1 MSVFEGKW
9 ETARCLM
16 LKAQEHDLPTLASI
30 FEENMEA
37 VLSQGPAQ
45 SESLASDLL
54 HHKNLPPDG
63 EPSREHTF
71 LVIDKVSNEAMGLLS
86 VYCGYPKADTLY
98 VGSLYFRQLWQR
110 RGLGREVIEK
120 LEGRAKEE
128 PYQVI
133 RLVVGL
139 KNWPALRFWVS
150 LGFDRIVGISGDNKG
165 GKAAYADVEL
175 TKSLN
180 GFVEPAH
187 VANLAT
193 NARIDRRSTTKIQ
206 GDPK

>member
-1 MSVFEGKW
+1 
-9 ETARCLM
+9 L
-16 LKAQEHDLPTLASI
+16 LKAQAHDLPTVASI

-54 HHKNLPPDG
+54 HHENLPPNG
-63 EPSREHTF
+63 EASREHTF

-86 VYCGYPKADTLY
+86 VYRGYPTKETLY
-98 VGSLYFRQLWQR
+98 VGSLYFRQFWQR

-120 LEGRAKEE
+120 LEGRATEE
-128 PYQVI
+128 GYQVI
-133 RLVVGL
+133 SLVVGL

-150 LGFDRIVGISGDNKG
+150 LGFDRIVGIFGDNKS
-165 GKAAYADVEL
+165 GKAAYANVEL
-175 TKSLN
+175 TKNLN
-180 GFVEPAH
+180 GIVKPSH

-193 NARIDRRSTTKIQ
+193 NARIDRRSKT
-206 GDPK
+206 